1 MAQAKDAKKD
11 EPKKGGS
18 SIVMMMVVLILG
30 LGIGGGGAW
39 FMAGKAAKASTT
51 KAADDEHGGGDEHA
65 EAAAED
71 EHGGGDAHGG
81 GGAGGAIYVGI
92 DPALV
97 VNLEDVDAVRYLQV
111 EMQVQTKKSTV
122 EDAIKLHMPAIRNA
136 LLMLMSEQDYRELL
150 KVTGKEKLRSAALAE
165 VRRVLK
171 EQAGIGGIDNLYFT
185 SFVSQ

>member
-18 SIVMMMVVLILG
+18 SIVMLLVVLILG

-39 FMAGKAAKASTT
+39 FMAGKAAKASTS
-51 KAADDEHGGGDEHA
+51 KAAEDEHGGGDEHA
-65 EAAAED
+65 EAAED
-71 EHGGGDAHGG
+71 EHGGGDGHGG
-81 GGAGGAIYVGI
+81 GGAKDAIYVSI

-111 EMQVQTKKSTV
+111 EMQVQTKKTTV
-122 EDAIKLHMPAIRNA
+122 EDAVKLHMPAIRNA

-150 KVTGKEKLRSAALAE
+150 KVTGKEKLRTAALAE

-171 EQAGIGGIDNLYFT
+171 EQAGIGGIENLYFT